1 MDLEKE
7 ETCDLNY
14 KHGYDSIFV
23 DTIILIM
30 TLLIMTFLLMTKL
43 FTFNAG
49 DILCNVITYN

>member
-14 KHGYDSIFV
+14 KNGYDYSVV
-23 DTIILIM
+23 DTTTI
-30 TLLIMTFLLMTKL
+30 LIMTFLLMTKL
-43 FTFNAG
+43 FTFNVG